1 MNARPFNPFIRLDAR
16 DNVVVARMDVPAGTA
31 VPSEGL
37 TTLQDVPSGHKI
49 AARFIRQGEP
59 VLKYNTLIGFAPV
72 DIPAGTHMHSHNIQF
87 DAFERDYAF
96 SRDYRPTDYVPEDQ
110 RATFQ
115 GIVRADG
122 RVATR
127 NYVGV
132 FVTGNAGA
140 TAARKIA
147 NWFTEERLAAYPR
160 IDGVVPYI
168 HQMGDGM
175 ERTGE
180 PMDLL
185 RRTSA
190 AISATPIPPPP
201 W

>member
-37 TTLQDVPSGHKI
+37 TTRQDVPSGHKV

-96 SRDYRPTDYVPEDQ
+96 SRDYRPTDYVPEDR

-132 FVTGNAGA
+132 FVTGNAGGPQD
-140 TAARKIA
+140 RQ
-147 NWFTEERLAAYPR
+147 L
-160 IDGVVPYI
+160 V
-168 HQMGDGM
+168 H
-175 ERTGE
+175 
-180 PMDLL
+180 
-185 RRTSA
+185 
-190 AISATPIPPPP
+190 
-201 W
+201 